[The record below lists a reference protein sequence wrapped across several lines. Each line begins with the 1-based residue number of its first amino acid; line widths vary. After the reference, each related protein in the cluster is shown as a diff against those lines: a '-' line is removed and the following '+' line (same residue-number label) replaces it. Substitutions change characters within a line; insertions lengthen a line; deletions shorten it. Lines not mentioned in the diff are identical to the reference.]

1 MVFRQLVFYSLL
13 VGLIAGAVV
22 TFAQTMDVIP
32 IIQGAEEFEG
42 AEPEPQ
48 ATEKSGGDHS
58 DHDHSGHHHHGSD
71 GDEWAPEDGWERTT
85 FTFIANAIVAMG
97 FGLLLMSAMMA
108 SQKYSPLKLN
118 TEAWWYGLVWGL
130 GGFVITWAVPAIGMA
145 PEIPLQAAADLG
157 TRQLW
162 WILTVVCTGAG
173 LGVLI
178 FSGAMWRW
186 LVGPVLLAIPWLV
199 GAPPHPEGP
208 MFPDQPAEAAAA
220 LEALAAKFA
229 GATAIANAVLWIVIG
244 WLSAWSVRRVLPS
257 KEKPA

>member
-1 MVFRQLVFYSLL
+1 MIFRHLVFYSLL
-13 VGLIAGAVV
+13 VGLLAGAVV
-22 TFAQTMDVIP
+22 TLAQTMDVIP

-48 ATEKSGGDHS
+48 AAEKSDGHEG
-58 DHDHSGHHHHGSD
+58 HDHSGHSHGD
-71 GDEWAPEDGWERTT
+71 EEEWAPEDGAERTT
-85 FTFIANAIVAMG
+85 FTFLSNFAVAMG

-108 SQKYSPLKLN
+108 SQKYSSRKLN
-118 TEAWWYGLVWGL
+118 SDAWWYGLAWGL
-130 GGFVITWAVPAIGMA
+130 GGFVVFWAVPAIGMA

-157 TRQLW
+157 YRQTW
-162 WILTVVCTGAG
+162 WILTVVCTSAG

-178 FSGAMWRW
+178 FAGASWRW
-186 LVGPVLLAIPWLV
+186 VVGPVLIAIPWFV

-229 GATAIANAVLWIVIG
+229 GATAIANAILWIVVG
-244 WLSAWSVRRVLPS
+244 WLSAWSVKRISSAES
-257 KEKPA
+257 K